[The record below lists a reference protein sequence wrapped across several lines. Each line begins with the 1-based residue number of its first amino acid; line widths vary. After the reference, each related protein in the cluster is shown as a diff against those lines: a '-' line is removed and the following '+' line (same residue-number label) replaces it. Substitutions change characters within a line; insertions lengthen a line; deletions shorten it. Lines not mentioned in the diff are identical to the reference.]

1 MPLEKDFEL
10 LIASFIE
17 NKIGISNHFLSVELT
32 QHLRQNLLSLYNNN
46 LLLAA
51 GIGNAEKINHNLLVR
66 SDAIYWLDRKHNNCY
81 ENEFFDEI
89 ELFIK
94 YLNMTCY
101 AGITDYE
108 FHYSLYET
116 GSFYK
121 KHLDQFKTNESRQY
135 SLITY
140 LNESWQT
147 KDGGELKIYQPNNNQ
162 IISPT
167 QGKTIFFKSNE
178 LVHEVL
184 VTQAR
189 RISLTGWLKK
199 D

>member
-32 QHLRQNLLSLYNNN
+32 KHLRQNLLSLFNNN

-66 SDAIYWLDRKHNNCY
+66 SDSIYWLDCKHNNCY
-81 ENEFFDEI
+81 GNDFFDEI

-101 AGITDYE
+101 VGITDYE

-121 KHLDQFKTNESRQY
+121 KHLD
-135 SLITY
+135 
-140 LNESWQT
+140 
-147 KDGGELKIYQPNNNQ
+147 
-162 IISPT
+162 
-167 QGKTIFFKSNE
+167 
-178 LVHEVL
+178 
-184 VTQAR
+184 
-189 RISLTGWLKK
+189 
-199 D
+199 